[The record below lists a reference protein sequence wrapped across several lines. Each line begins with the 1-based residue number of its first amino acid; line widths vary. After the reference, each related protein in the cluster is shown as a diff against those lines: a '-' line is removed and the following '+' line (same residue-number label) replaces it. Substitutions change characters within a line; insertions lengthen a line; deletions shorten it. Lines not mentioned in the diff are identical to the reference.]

1 MICKSDSLKAFSL
14 AALLSLLPGCGSAA
28 EPATPAATQPVAP
41 PAAQTGTHLDGSTL
55 YPRLIRLW
63 HAPAPL
69 TGTILAKTGNKLF
82 RSLDEGHTFTFL
94 TTVPTV
100 SLEAGNPTPAPNAP
114 DIERCCSTIFE
125 LPQAIGPMSAG
136 TLLYAG
142 SFFSGG
148 IPAIELYTS
157 SDEGVTWRYVATPMR
172 AGDDHHGLWEPEF
185 TVAHDG
191 TLVMFVS
198 DETDPCCSQKL
209 ISMRTRDGLHW
220 TPKQDL
226 VASTTQT
233 ERPGMAIV
241 SILPGGT
248 YFMTY
253 EICGPIRH
261 CQVYSRTS
269 PDGLNYG
276 DPADPGAK
284 LVSTTG
290 QYLAHTPA
298 NVYLASAGQ
307 LLVISQMVY
316 EKDGSVSPQNGKLIF
331 LQKLSS
337 SAVQKPAMG
346 ASNPGAGT
354 WLTRPAPVE
363 VPGAYDNYCPN
374 YSSALLLVRSGLLE
388 LASAYDASNQCT
400 SYFAILP
407 M

>member
-1 MICKSDSLKAFSL
+1 MIPMPALLRAASL
-14 AALLSLLPGCGSAA
+14 AAFLSFLPGCGIAVEAA
-28 EPATPAATQPVAP
+28 AKPAAR
-41 PAAQTGTHLDGSTL
+41 TGTHIDGSTL
-55 YPRLIRLW
+55 YPRLIRLQ
-63 HAPAPL
+63 HAPVPL
-69 TGTILAKTGNKLF
+69 SGSLLAKTSNKLF
-82 RSLDEGHTFTFL
+82 RSVDEGRTFTYL
-94 TTVPTV
+94 ATVPTNN
-100 SLEAGNPTPAPNAP
+100 LEAGQPGSGQT
-114 DIERCCSTIFE
+114 DTDKERCCSTIFE
-125 LPQAIGPMSAG
+125 LPRAVGAFPAG
-136 TLLYAG
+136 TIFYAG

-148 IPAIELYTS
+148 VPAIEIYAS
-157 SDEGVTWRYVATPMR
+157 ADQGVTWRYLATPMR

-185 TVAHDG
+185 TVSHDG
-191 TLVMFVS
+191 SLVMFVS

-241 SILPGGT
+241 SVLPGGV

-253 EICGPIRH
+253 EICGPVRH

-269 PDGLNYG
+269 ADGANYG
-276 DPADPGAK
+276 DPANMGIA

-298 NVYLASAGQ
+298 NFYLSQTGD

-316 EKDGSVSPQNGKLIF
+316 EKDGTVSPQNGKLIF

-337 SAVQKPAMG
+337 SALQKPAGG
-346 ASNPGAGT
+346 ASNPAAGP
-354 WLTRPAPVE
+354 WLTRPAPVQ

-374 YSSALLLVRSGLLE
+374 YSSALLPVRSGLLE
-388 LASAYDASNQCT
+388 LASAYDSNGQCT

>member
-1 MICKSDSLKAFSL
+1 MIRKSNPLHAVSL
-14 AALLSLLPGCGSAA
+14 AALLSLLPGCGIAV
-28 EPATPAATQPVAP
+28 EPVTPIPAQAT
-41 PAAQTGTHLDGSTL
+41 AQTGTHLDGSTL
-55 YPRLIRLW
+55 YPRLIRLR

-69 TGTILAKTGNKLF
+69 TNTILAKTSNKLF
-82 RSLDEGHTFTFL
+82 RSVDEGRTFTFL

-100 SLEAGNPTPAPNAP
+100 SLEAGNPTPAPDAP
-114 DIERCCSTIFE
+114 DVERCCSTIFE
-125 LPQAIGPMSAG
+125 LPQAIGPMPAG

-148 IPAIELYTS
+148 VPAIEIYKS
-157 SDEGVTWRYVATPMR
+157 ADQGFTWHYFATPLR

-185 TVAHDG
+185 TVSKDG
-191 TLVMFVS
+191 SLVMFVS

-209 ISMRTRDGLHW
+209 IRMRTRDGLHW
-220 TPKQDL
+220 DPKQDL

-241 SILPGGT
+241 SLLPNGT

-269 PDGLNYG
+269 PDGWNFG
-276 DPADPGAK
+276 DPADPGVK

-298 NVYLASAGQ
+298 NFPLPQTGD

-316 EKDGSVSPQNGKLIF
+316 EKDGTVSPGNGKLLF
-331 LQKLSS
+331 T
-337 SAVQKPAMG
+337 QKPTAG
-346 ASNPGAGT
+346 APNPGT
-354 WLTRPAPVE
+354 SPWLTHPAPVE
-363 VPGAYDNYCPN
+363 VPGAYDNFCPN
-374 YSSALLLVRSGLLE
+374 YSSALLPVRSGLLE
-388 LASAYDASNQCT
+388 LASAYDTSGHCT
-400 SYFAILP
+400 SYFAILA

>member
-1 MICKSDSLKAFSL
+1 MICRSDSLKALSL

-28 EPATPAATQPVAP
+28 EPATPAATQPATP
-41 PAAQTGTHLDGSTL
+41 PAAQTGAHMDGSTL
-55 YPRLIRLW
+55 YPRLIRLQ
-63 HAPAPL
+63 HAPASL
-69 TGTILAKTGNKLF
+69 SGSLLAKTGNKLF
-82 RSLDEGHTFTFL
+82 RSFDEGHTFTYL
-94 TTVPTV
+94 ATVPTV

-114 DIERCCSTIFE
+114 DVERCCSTIFE
-125 LPQAIGPMSAG
+125 LPQALGPLPAG

-148 IPAIELYTS
+148 VPAVEMYTS
-157 SDEGVTWRYVATPMR
+157 ADQGVTWRYLATPLR

-185 TVAHDG
+185 TVSKDG
-191 TLVMFVS
+191 SLVMFVS

-209 ISMRTRDGLHW
+209 IRMRTRDGLHW
-220 TPKQDL
+220 DPKQDL
-226 VASTTQT
+226 VASTVQT
-233 ERPGMAIV
+233 ERPGMAVV
-241 SILPGGT
+241 SLLPGGT

-253 EICGPIRH
+253 EICGPLRH

-269 PDGLNYG
+269 QDGWNFG

-298 NVYLASAGQ
+298 NLYLPQTGD

-316 EKDGSVSPQNGKLIF
+316 EKDGTTSPGNGKLIF
-331 LQKLSS
+331 T
-337 SAVQKPAMG
+337 QKPGSG
-346 ASNPGAGT
+346 ASNPGSSP

-363 VPGAYDNYCPN
+363 IPGAYDNYCPN
-374 YSSALLLVRSGLLE
+374 YSSALLPVRSGLLE
-388 LASAYDASNQCT
+388 LASAYDTSQQCT

-407 M
+407 K